1 MIRRVERVMSP
12 EDADAYVNQIP
23 PAMDPTPLNVGD
35 SIVDADT
42 GRTLLAADALP
53 TDLLP
58 SFRRAI
64 LDIPQTSSVLR
75 SSGQRNSARTIG
87 FLPRAA
93 FIQARGSC
101 RICATSYEAPE
112 AHRFLC
118 DSASTLWRM
127 LEQHAPDGASAT
139 LTAAE
144 KILPDWRLGDTG
156 WTSGIVNKTSA
167 LLYHRDR
174 NNGIGAWS
182 AMAVIRRNTRGGHL
196 HLPEYDLV
204 VPCRDGA
211 VIMFP
216 GPELVHGVT
225 PIEVRPDG
233 YRYSIVYYNVAK
245 MAHCLPPD
253 EELESARQS
262 RTNSAKT
269 MLDRQRETGFL
280 S

>member
-1 MIRRVERVMSP
+1 MIHRVERVMSSK
-12 EDADAYVNQIP
+12 DADAYVNDTAKP
-23 PAMDPTPLNVGD
+23 LAPTPLDAGD

-42 GRTLLAADALP
+42 GRTLLAVDALSA
-53 TDLLP
+53 DLLP
-58 SFRRAI
+58 SYRRAV
-64 LDIPQTSSVLR
+64 LDIPQTTTLYR
-75 SSGQRNSARTIG
+75 TSGQRNSARTIG

-93 FIQARGSC
+93 FMQARGSC
-101 RICATSYEAPE
+101 RICATSYQAPE

-118 DSASTLWRM
+118 DSASTLWEM
-127 LEQHAPDGASAT
+127 LEHHAPDGASAT

-144 KILPDWRLGDTG
+144 KILPDWRLGSTG
-156 WTSGIVNKTSA
+156 WTSGIVNQTSA
-167 LLYHRDR
+167 LLYHRDK
-174 NNGIGAWS
+174 NNGVGAWS
-182 AMAVIRRNTRGGHL
+182 SMVVIRRNTRGGHL

-225 PIEVRPDG
+225 PIEIRPGG
-233 YRYSIVYYNVAK
+233 YRYSVVYYNIAK
-245 MAHCLPPD
+245 MAHCLAPD

-262 RTNSAKT
+262 RTNAAVT
-269 MLDRQRETGFL
+269 MIDRQRETGFL

>member
-1 MIRRVERVMSP
+1 MIHHVERVISP
-12 EDADAYVNQIP
+12 DEADEYVDKVAAP
-23 PAMDPTPLNVGD
+23 LTPTPLNPGD
-35 SIVDADT
+35 SIVDAAT
-42 GRTLLAADALP
+42 GRTLLALDALTP
-53 TDLLP
+53 DLLP
-58 SFRRAI
+58 AYRRAV
-64 LDIPQTSSVLR
+64 LDIPQTNSVLR

-118 DSASTLWRM
+118 ETASTLWDM
-127 LEQHAPDGASAT
+127 LERHAPDGASAT

-144 KILPDWRLGDTG
+144 QILPDWRLGSTG
-156 WTSGIVNKTSA
+156 WTSGIVNQTSA

-174 NNGIGAWS
+174 NNGPGAWS
-182 AMAVIRRNTRGGHL
+182 SMVVIRRNTRGGHL
-196 HLPEYDLV
+196 HIPEYDLV
-204 VPCRDGA
+204 VPCRDGT
-211 VIMFP
+211 VLMFP

-225 PIEVRPDG
+225 PIEIRPGG
-233 YRYSIVYYNVAK
+233 YRYSVVYYNIAK
-245 MAHCLPPD
+245 MSHCLPPD
-253 EELESARQS
+253 EELERARQS
-262 RTNSAKT
+262 RTTSAVT